1 MTILDKGLQSEL
13 YSWTFNMIK
22 EIGLSNYTATIITS
36 VILSF
41 TLIVSLYTIDYLLRK
56 VLLLLVS
63 KFIAKSK
70 TKIDDLFIQNKVL
83 QYLTH
88 IVPIVIASETIPI
101 IFKGF
106 PSWINIAM
114 QIVDI
119 ILVIAIGFLF
129 NAIFRT
135 FRDFLRSKKS
145 FVDKPID
152 SYLQV
157 LNIAVF
163 FISGILI
170 FSIITGKSPIT
181 FLVSLGAASAVLM
194 LVFKDSILGFVAS
207 IQVSMNDM
215 VRVGDWIEMTKYG
228 ADGNVIEINLGTV
241 KVQNFDKTITTIPT
255 YALVSDS
262 FRNYRGMQ
270 KSGGRRIKR
279 AINIKMSSIRFLTAD
294 EITELKKI
302 RMLQDYITDRSNEI
316 EQYNASNK
324 VDPTV
329 LVNGRRMTNVGLFRQ
344 YIKTY
349 TYNNPNIRNDMMFEV
364 RQLQS
369 TEHGLPIELFMF
381 TNTTVWNEYET
392 IMADIFDH
400 VLAVVPYFHLEIF
413 ESPSS
418 LDIQKIAEALLVER
432 NPKTE
437 AES

>member
-1 MTILDKGLQSEL
+1 MTILDKSLQSEL

-22 EIGLSNYTATIITS
+22 LIGLSNYATTILTS
-36 VILSF
+36 IILSI
-41 TLIVSLYTIDYLLRK
+41 TLIISLYAIDYLLRK
-56 VLLLLVS
+56 VLLLLLS

-83 QYLTH
+83 KYLTH
-88 IVPIVIASETIPI
+88 IVPIIIASEAIPV

-106 PSWINIAM
+106 PNWINIAM

-119 ILVIAIGFLF
+119 TLVIAIGFLF

-349 TYNNPNIRNDMMFEV
+349 TYNNPKIRNDMMFEV

-418 LDIQKIAEALLVER
+418 LDIQKIAQALLTER
-432 NPKTE
+432 N
-437 AES
+437 

>member
-1 MTILDKGLQSEL
+1 MELLDKNIQSEL
-13 YSWTFNMIK
+13 YTWTL
-22 EIGLSNYTATIITS
+22 EIVGHLGLSNYWTILLTS
-36 VILSF
+36 CVLSISLLVILYGVDF
-41 TLIVSLYTIDYLLRK
+41 LLRK
-56 VLLLLVS
+56 VLLLFAMNAIS
-63 KFIAKSK
+63 KTK
-70 TKIDDLFIQNKVL
+70 TKIDDLLVKNKVL

-88 IVPIVIASETIPI
+88 IVPIVIAQEAIPL
-101 IFKGF
+101 IFQGF
-106 PSWINIAM
+106 PNWIKIAS
-114 QIVDI
+114 QIIDVA
-119 ILVIAIGFLF
+119 LVVAIGFLF
-129 NAIFRT
+129 NAIFKS
-135 FRDFLRSKKS
+135 FRDFLRSNKS
-145 FVDKPID
+145 FADKPID

-157 LNIAVF
+157 AN
-163 FISGILI
+163 ILI
-170 FSIITGKSPIT
+170 FFICGILTFSIVTGKSPIT

-228 ADGNVIEINLGTV
+228 ADGTVTEINLGTV

-270 KSGGRRIKR
+270 NAGGRRIKR
-279 AINIKMSSIRFLTAD
+279 SINIKMNSIRFVTD
-294 EITELKKI
+294 QEIEELKKI
-302 RMLQDYITDRSNEI
+302 RMLHDFIVDRTNEI

-329 LVNGRRMTNVGLFRQ
+329 LANGRRMTNIGLFRQ

-349 TYNNPNIRNDMMFEV
+349 TYNSPKIRKDLMFEV

-381 TNTTVWNEYET
+381 TNTTVWNEYEI

-400 VLAVVPYFHLEIF
+400 ILAVVPLFHLEIF

-418 LDIQKIAEALLVER
+418 DDMQIIAKAISAQR
-432 NPKTE
+432 SNTE
-437 AES
+437 AEL

>member
-1 MTILDKGLQSEL
+1 MTILDKSIQSEL
-13 YSWTFNMIK
+13 YSWTFKVIK
-22 EIGLSNYTATIITS
+22 TLGVSNYTSTILTS
-36 VILSF
+36 IILSI
-41 TLIVSLYTIDYLLRK
+41 TLIVVLYSIDYLLRK
-56 VLLLLVS
+56 VLLLFLS
-63 KFIAKSK
+63 NFIEKSK
-70 TKIDDLFIQNKVL
+70 TKIDDLFIQNKVIR
-83 QYLTH
+83 YLTH
-88 IVPIVIASETIPI
+88 IVPIIIAKETIPI

-106 PSWINIAM
+106 PNWINIAI

-119 ILVIAIGFLF
+119 AFVVAIGLLF

-163 FISGILI
+163 FICGILI

-262 FRNYRGMQ
+262 FKNYRGMQ

-279 AINIKMSSIRFLTAD
+279 AINIKMSSIRFLTSD
-294 EITELKKI
+294 EINELKKI
-302 RMLQDYITDRSNEI
+302 RMLQDYITDRSNQI

-329 LVNGRRMTNVGLFRQ
+329 LVNGRRMTNIGLFRQ

-349 TYNNPNIRNDMMFEV
+349 TYNSPTIRNDMMFEV

-381 TNTTVWNEYET
+381 TNTTDWNQYEI

-400 VLAVVPYFHLEIF
+400 LLAVVPYFHLEIF

-418 LDIQKIAEALLVER
+418 QDVQKIAEALTIEKSKKEVE
-432 NPKTE
+432 P
-437 AES
+437 